1 MNSISTITDNLT
13 NTTLNI
19 LVKWF
24 VNFMDIVNQYLNL
37 VGEEKDLLND
47 DHSELDYTTLEQ

>member
-1 MNSISTITDNLT
+1 MNSISSITDNLT

-37 VGEEKDLLND
+37 VGEEKDLLKD
-47 DHSELDYTTLEQ
+47 DDTTEPDYISL